1 MTVERLPKGNYPQ
14 RPSKR
19 EWHFDLSQLP
29 AKDIPELLRTLR
41 RRMGVIL
48 VTMGVVTVLATAIA
62 FSVTPLYTAT
72 SSVMIETEAQQGSD
86 LEALVTGNPA
96 DRERIES
103 EVAVMTSRDFA
114 QRVIKRLQLV
124 EKPEFNPAL
133 RPESGWEEFL
143 SPIFSLF
150 SSGDDASVPSAEEEF
165 DAGRVEIID
174 RLLGRT
180 QVSQRPNTYVLDV
193 STTSESPRLAAEL
206 ANTIADLYI
215 VEQLEAKFEA
225 TKRATDWL
233 TQRLA
238 DMRQDL
244 ERSEAAVEQYRSSA
258 GLLQAGGGG
267 ETTLVQQ
274 QVADV
279 NSKLVGARIHRS
291 EIEERLRQVDAL
303 LKTGSASTAGEV
315 MASPVVQ
322 ALRAQEA
329 EVRRRIAE
337 MSQRVGRDH
346 PTLRA
351 ARAELDDIQS
361 KLGGEQGK
369 VIESLRSEVIVARAQ
384 EAGFEKQ
391 LQELENKLS
400 ALNAKEGELRIL
412 QREAE
417 ASRRLYETYLG
428 RAKERE
434 DQDKIQRP
442 DARVISRA
450 DVPLAASFPNK
461 PVIIFL
467 AVVASLVL
475 GVLIVALLE
484 QFDRGIRSMQEVY
497 RYLELPCLGLVP
509 KISQLQLAGK
519 TPENYVIWKPTS
531 AYAESVR
538 SLRTGILL
546 SDQDVK
552 PRVIVMT
559 SARPN
564 EGKTAISCAMAR
576 INALGGRRTILVDLD
591 LRKPEIHKRL
601 PSARQDG
608 IAEYLSGQA
617 SLQDVIQKDAQSGV
631 EFIVAGRPVANCGEL
646 LRSSQL
652 ETLIDH
658 LSQGY
663 DLVVLDAPPVLAV
676 ADTRLIARLAQKTV
690 FVVRWAETPREVVR
704 LALRQLADAGADIA
718 GVVIS
723 MVDVKQNAKYGFGDS
738 ETYTGVYKRYYVG

>member
-1 MTVERLPKGNYPQ
+1 MTVERLPKGNFPPKPT
-14 RPSKR
+14 RR
-19 EWHFDLSQLP
+19 EWSFDLSQLP

-41 RRMGVIL
+41 RRMGVL
-48 VTMGVVTVLATAIA
+48 LLTMAIVTVLATTVV
-62 FSVTPLYTAT
+62 FVVTPLYTAT
-72 SSVMIETEAQQGSD
+72 SSVLIDTDQKNGND
-86 LEALVTGNPA
+86 LEAIVTGTPA
-96 DRERIES
+96 EKERIES

-114 QRVIKRLQLV
+114 QRVVKKLELF
-124 EKPEFNPAL
+124 EKAEFNTAL
-133 RPESGWEEFL
+133 RPASTW
-143 SPIFSLF
+143 SSIFSPVMNLF
-150 SSGDDASVPSAEEEF
+150 SAPEAAKIPSAEEEF
-165 DAGRVEIID
+165 DEERVRIINEVIS
-174 RLLGRT
+174 RI
-180 QVSQRPNTYVLDV
+180 QVVPRNGTYVIDI
-193 STTSESPRLAAEL
+193 SATSESPTLASQL
-206 ANTIADLYI
+206 ANTIAELYI

-225 TKRATDWL
+225 TKRAADWL

-238 DMRQDL
+238 DMRIDL

-258 GLLQAGGGG
+258 GLLQTTGTG

-274 QVADV
+274 QVTDV
-279 NSKLVGARIHRS
+279 NSKLIDARIRRS
-291 EIEERLRQVDAL
+291 EIEERLRQVETL
-303 LKTGSASTAGEV
+303 LKSGGAASSGEV
-315 MASPVVQ
+315 MSSPVVQ
-322 ALRAQEA
+322 ALRGQEA

-337 MSQRVGRDH
+337 MSQRVGPNH

-351 ARAELDDIQS
+351 ARAELADIQG

-369 VIESLRSEVIVARAQ
+369 VIESLRSEVMVARAQ
-384 EAGFEKQ
+384 EAGFDKQ
-391 LQELENKLS
+391 MSELESKLS

-428 RAKERE
+428 RFKERE

-450 DVPLAASFPNK
+450 DVPLAPSFPNK

-467 AVVASLVL
+467 AILASLIL

-509 KISQLQLAGK
+509 KVSQLQLAGK

-591 LRKPEIHKRL
+591 LRKPEVHKRL
-601 PSARQDG
+601 PSARPDG

-646 LRSSQL
+646 LRSAQL
-652 ETLIDH
+652 ETLIDT

-676 ADTRLIARLAQKTV
+676 ADTRLIARLAEKTV
-690 FVVRWAETPREVVR
+690 FVVRWAETPREVVK

-723 MVDVKQNAKYGFGDS
+723 MVDVKQNSKYGFGDS

>member
-1 MTVERLPKGNYPQ
+1 
-14 RPSKR
+14 
-19 EWHFDLSQLP
+19 
-29 AKDIPELLRTLR
+29 
-41 RRMGVIL
+41 
-48 VTMGVVTVLATAIA
+48 
-62 FSVTPLYTAT
+62 
-72 SSVMIETEAQQGSD
+72 
-86 LEALVTGNPA
+86 
-96 DRERIES
+96 
-103 EVAVMTSRDFA
+103 
-114 QRVIKRLQLV
+114 
-124 EKPEFNPAL
+124 
-133 RPESGWEEFL
+133 
-143 SPIFSLF
+143 
-150 SSGDDASVPSAEEEF
+150 
-165 DAGRVEIID
+165 
-174 RLLGRT
+174 
-180 QVSQRPNTYVLDV
+180 
-193 STTSESPRLAAEL
+193 
-206 ANTIADLYI
+206 
-215 VEQLEAKFEA
+215 
-225 TKRATDWL
+225 
-233 TQRLA
+233 
-238 DMRQDL
+238 
-244 ERSEAAVEQYRSSA
+244 
-258 GLLQAGGGG
+258 
-267 ETTLVQQ
+267 
-274 QVADV
+274 
-279 NSKLVGARIHRS
+279 
-291 EIEERLRQVDAL
+291 
-303 LKTGSASTAGEV
+303 
-315 MASPVVQ
+315 
-322 ALRAQEA
+322 LRAQEA

-351 ARAELDDIQS
+351 AQAELEDIHG
-361 KLGGEQGK
+361 KLGGEQSK
-369 VIESLRSEVIVARAQ
+369 DIESLRNEVVDARAQ

-391 LQELENKLS
+391 MADLESKLS

-428 RAKERE
+428 RFKERE

-450 DVPLAASFPNK
+450 DVPLGASFPNK

-467 AVVASLVL
+467 ALLASLVL

-509 KISQLQLAGK
+509 TVSQLQLAGK

-591 LRKPEIHKRL
+591 LRKPEVHKRL
-601 PSARQDG
+601 PSARPDG

-652 ETLIDH
+652 ETLIDQ

-690 FVVRWAETPREVVR
+690 FVVRWAETPREVVK

>member
-1 MTVERLPKGNYPQ
+1 MTVERLPKGNFPA

-41 RRMGVIL
+41 RRMGVLL
-48 VTMGVVTVLATAIA
+48 VTMGIVTVLVTAIV
-62 FSVTPLYTAT
+62 FTVTPLYTAT
-72 SSVMIETEAQQGSD
+72 SSVLIETEAQQGSD

-96 DRERIES
+96 DKERIES

-114 QRVIKRLQLV
+114 ERVIKRLQLV
-124 EKPEFNPAL
+124 EKAEFNPAL
-133 RPESGWEEFL
+133 RTEATWEDFF
-143 SPIFSLF
+143 SPITSLF
-150 SSGDDASVPSAEEEF
+150 ASDEESSVPSAEEEF
-165 DAGRVEIID
+165 DVGRIEIID
-174 RLLGRT
+174 RLLARIK
-180 QVSQRPNTYVLDV
+180 VVQRPNTYVLDV
-193 STTSESPRLAAEL
+193 SATSESPMLAAQL
-206 ANTIADLYI
+206 ANTISDLYI
-215 VEQLEAKFEA
+215 VEQLEAKFDA

-233 TQRLA
+233 TTRLA

-258 GLLQAGGGG
+258 GLLQTGGGG

-274 QVADV
+274 QVANV
-279 NSKLVGARIHRS
+279 NAKLIDARIRRS
-291 EIEERLRQVDAL
+291 EIEERLRQVETL
-303 LKTGSASTAGEV
+303 IKSGNASTAGEV
-315 MASPVVQ
+315 MASPLVQ

-337 MSQRVGRDH
+337 MSQRVGTDH

-351 ARAELDDIQS
+351 ARAELADVQG
-361 KLGGEQGK
+361 KLGGAQGN
-369 VIESLRSEVIVARAQ
+369 VIESLRSEVAVARAQ

-391 LQELENKLS
+391 MADLESKLS
-400 ALNAKEGELRIL
+400 GVNAKEGELRIL

-417 ASRRLYETYLG
+417 ASRTLYETYLG
-428 RAKERE
+428 RYKERE

-450 DVPLAASFPNK
+450 DVPLGASFPNK

-467 AVVASLVL
+467 ALLASLVL

-509 KISQLQLAGK
+509 TVSQLQLAGK

-601 PSARQDG
+601 PSARPDG

-617 SLQDVIQKDAQSGV
+617 SLQDVVQKDAQSGV

-652 ETLIDH
+652 ETLIDQ

-690 FVVRWAETPREVVR
+690 FVVRWAETPREVVK